1 MLHVRVIASL
11 FILLSVQLNALSID
25 EIIDK
30 ALIQNPSLESITHRI
45 SANSS
50 NIDISNQFAN
60 PTLTYAQNTIDANEP
75 MSQKTLT
82 LQQKIPFYGKRDALK
97 NVSVAEEKILHVKLL
112 EAKTNLVNAIKD
124 QAYNIWEL
132 EELLKIIENYID
144 LTKQKIELSQSY
156 TSTADNQH
164 MGIMSAEL
172 TLSDLKIKISELN
185 AKIVSAYAKLSY
197 LASFE
202 IEDLDLSLHV
212 RDLKD
217 INTLQKSLKNNYS
230 LHVKEREIEKSETLY
245 KSADLDNYPD
255 INLIAGYAYRE
266 NFDDFFN
273 FGVAISLPIYSS
285 EDYKQERVRQMS
297 LVAKSLK
304 QDTQIVINS
313 ELKTAYAQMKS
324 AYEIY
329 HIIQDEALPQIEHMF
344 ELSDASISTGGDLF
358 KYIDILT
365 QKLKLEQK
373 SVAAVAL
380 YNHSNAKIAAL
391 SGELE

>member
-1 MLHVRVIASL
+1 MLHVRATASL
-11 FILLSVQLNALSID
+11 LIILSAQINALSLD

-50 NIDISNQFAN
+50 DIDISNQFAN
-60 PTLTYAQNTIDANEP
+60 PTLTYAQNTINANEP

-97 NVSVAEEKILHVKLL
+97 NISVAQEKILHVKLL
-112 EAKTNLVNAIKD
+112 EAKINLVNAIKN
-124 QAYNIWEL
+124 QAYSIWEL
-132 EELLKIIENYID
+132 KELLKIIENYID
-144 LTKQKIELSQSY
+144 FTKQKLELSQSY
-156 TSTADNQH
+156 TSTTDNQH

-172 TLSDLKIKISELN
+172 TLSDLKIKTSELK
-185 AKIVSAYAKLSY
+185 AKIITAYAKLSY

-212 RDLKD
+212 SNLQD
-217 INTLQKSLKNNYS
+217 IATLEKSLANNSS
-230 LHVKEREIEKSETLY
+230 LHVKESEIEKSETLY

-266 NFDDFFN
+266 NFDNFFN
-273 FGVAISLPIYSS
+273 LGVGINLPIYGS
-285 EDYKQERVRQMS
+285 EDYKQEKARQMS

-304 QDTQIVINS
+304 QDTKIVINS
-313 ELKTAYAQMKS
+313 EFKTAYAQMKS

-329 HIIQDEALPQIEHMF
+329 HIIQDEALPQIAHMF

-380 YNHSNAKIAAL
+380 YNRSNAKLTAL
-391 SGELE
+391 SGELQ

>member
-11 FILLSVQLNALSID
+11 FILLSVQLYALSLD

-30 ALIQNPSLESITHRI
+30 ALIQNPSLESITYKI
-45 SANSS
+45 GANKSS
-50 NIDISNQFAN
+50 INVSNQFAN
-60 PTLTYAQNTIDANEP
+60 PTLTYAQNTIDANEA

-112 EAKTNLVNAIKD
+112 EAKINLVNAIKN
-124 QAYNIWEL
+124 QAYSIWEL

-144 LTKQKIELSQSY
+144 FTKQKIDLSQSY

-185 AKIVSAYAKLSY
+185 AKIVTAYAKLSY

-202 IEDLDLSLHV
+202 IENLDLSLHV

-217 INTLQKSLKNNYS
+217 MDTLQKSLKNNSS
-230 LHVKEREIEKSETLY
+230 LHVKETEIQKSETLY

-255 INLIAGYAYRE
+255 IVLLAGYAYRE
-266 NFDDFFN
+266 NFDNFFN
-273 FGVAISLPIYSS
+273 FGVGISLPIYGS
-285 EDYKQERVRQMS
+285 EDYKQERARQMS

-304 QDTQIVINS
+304 QDTKIVISS
-313 ELKTAYAQMKS
+313 EFKTAYAQMKS

-380 YNHSNAKIAAL
+380 FNRSNAKLAAL
-391 SGELE
+391 SGELK